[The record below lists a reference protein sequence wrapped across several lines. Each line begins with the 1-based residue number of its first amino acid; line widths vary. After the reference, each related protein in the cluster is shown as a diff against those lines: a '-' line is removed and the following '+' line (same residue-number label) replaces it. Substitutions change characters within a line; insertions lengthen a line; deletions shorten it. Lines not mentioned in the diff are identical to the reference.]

1 MTHFK
6 NSCYNGQCER
16 EIQSTWIRTAGV
28 LYFQKTEEA
37 ERRTGNENS
46 YFSRKR
52 QKNDVRN
59 DVHVQMYVYVLYVL
73 RKRKMCARCF
83 GLNFAFIDR
92 A

>member
-1 MTHFK
+1 M
-6 NSCYNGQCER
+6 
-16 EIQSTWIRTAGV
+16 
-28 LYFQKTEEA
+28 YFQKVKET

-46 YFSRKR
+46 YFSRMQ

-73 RKRKMCARCF
+73 RKRKMCVRCF

>member
-1 MTHFK
+1 MDHNSRSFVFSKSSNANTYFK
-6 NSCYNGQCER
+6 VKE
-16 EIQSTWIRTAGV
+16 T
-28 LYFQKTEEA
+28 

-46 YFSRKR
+46 YFSRRK

>member
-1 MTHFK
+1 M
-6 NSCYNGQCER
+6 
-16 EIQSTWIRTAGV
+16 
-28 LYFQKTEEA
+28 YFQKVEEA

-52 QKNDVRN
+52 QKNNVRN

-73 RKRKMCARCF
+73 RKRKMRVGCF

>member
-1 MTHFK
+1 MVNVKGRYKAHGSEQQELCIF
-6 NSCYNGQCER
+6 
-16 EIQSTWIRTAGV
+16 
-28 LYFQKTEEA
+28 
-37 ERRTGNENS
+37 
-46 YFSRKR
+46 
-52 QKNDVRN
+52 RN

>member
-1 MTHFK
+1 M
-6 NSCYNGQCER
+6 
-16 EIQSTWIRTAGV
+16 IRTAGA

>member
-1 MTHFK
+1 MDQNSRSFVFSKSSNANTYFK
-6 NSCYNGQCER
+6 VKE
-16 EIQSTWIRTAGV
+16 T
-28 LYFQKTEEA
+28 

-46 YFSRKR
+46 YFSRR
-52 QKNDVRN
+52 QQKNDVRN
-59 DVHVQMYVYVLYVL
+59 DVHVQMYVL

>member
-1 MTHFK
+1 M
-6 NSCYNGQCER
+6 
-16 EIQSTWIRTAGV
+16 
-28 LYFQKTEEA
+28 YFQKAEEA

-59 DVHVQMYVYVLYVL
+59 DVHVQMYVYVLYEL
-73 RKRKMCARCF
+73 RKRKMCARRF

>member
-1 MTHFK
+1 M
-6 NSCYNGQCER
+6 
-16 EIQSTWIRTAGV
+16 
-28 LYFQKTEEA
+28 YFQKAEEA

-59 DVHVQMYVYVLYVL
+59 DVHVQMYVYVLYEL

-83 GLNFAFIDR
+83 GLNFAFGWKGFDLTVFFQGVKNQ
-92 A
+92 

>member
-1 MTHFK
+1 MDQNSRSFVFSKSSNANIYFK
-6 NSCYNGQCER
+6 VKE
-16 EIQSTWIRTAGV
+16 T
-28 LYFQKTEEA
+28 

-59 DVHVQMYVYVLYVL
+59 DVHVQMYVYVL